1 MWIFPLEGSRHREKL
16 HAKTL
21 QLNSLQSQQYNNGKL
36 PQIKH
41 APKAYTSSPIIL
53 PIDCRNSGY

>member
-21 QLNSLQSQQYNNGKL
+21 PLNSLQSQQYNNGKL

-41 APKAYTSSPIIL
+41 APKA
-53 PIDCRNSGY
+53 